1 MGIDIRRD
9 VPLAPLTTLGL
20 GGRARFFIPVYSTD
34 DLREALAW
42 THAKAH
48 PLYVLGGGSNT
59 IFRDAGFDGTVIHL
73 QMKGLERSGCDMTVA
88 AGEVWDD
95 VVARSIEY
103 GLSGIESLSGIPG
116 LAGAT
121 PVQNVGA
128 YGQEVASTIVS
139 VTGVHAETGE
149 IRTVEKSDCGFAYRN
164 SSFKRG
170 YPLIIT
176 EVRFRLFDADPEPS
190 YPELKEAFAK
200 AVDSFAN
207 EKGRG
212 PNRRESLQ
220 LLRTSVLSIRRR
232 KSMVV
237 DSSDPDSKSAGSFFT
252 NPVLSEDQ
260 FEECRNRAA
269 RLGLSLPAYP
279 SGETVKLSAAWLV
292 ENSGFVRGYT
302 ENGVGISK
310 AHALALVNRGGTTEA
325 LLALADRI
333 VDSVKERFG
342 VELEREP
349 VLARC

>member
-1 MGIDIRRD
+1 MAIDIQRD

-59 IFRDAGFDGTVIHL
+59 IFRDAGFDGVVIHL
-73 QMKGLERSGCDMTVA
+73 RMKNLERSGRDIAVA
-88 AGEVWDD
+88 AGELWDD
-95 VVARSIEY
+95 VVARSIEF

-139 VTGVHAETGE
+139 VKGLHSETGE
-149 IRTVEKSDCGFAYRN
+149 LQTVEKSDCGFAYRN

-176 EVRFRLFDADPEPS
+176 EVRFRLHEADPEPS
-190 YPELKEAFAK
+190 YPELKEAFVR
-200 AVDSFAN
+200 AVDSFVQ
-207 EKGRG
+207 EEGRD
-212 PNRRESLQ
+212 PDRRERLH
-220 LLRTSVLSIRRR
+220 LLRTSVLAIRRR

-237 DSSDPDSKSAGSFFT
+237 DAADPDSKSAGSFFT
-252 NPVLSEDQ
+252 NPVLDEAQ
-260 FEECRNRAA
+260 FEECRNRAVG
-269 RLGLSLPAYP
+269 LGLSLPAYP

-325 LLALADRI
+325 LLALADKI
-333 VDSVKERFG
+333 VGSVKERFG

-349 VLARC
+349 VLVR